1 MVTANLVL
9 IILLK
14 LLASSTTGSSEECD
28 QDSNKENRDVCYI
41 TSVESGRRDDDVTGV
56 SCPDGY
62 SIVDCILVQVR
73 SSTLAPEFQLAI
85 LGVPSKCMSQ
95 FKELKVQLRVAHL
108 RGVADLKMVADLRL
122 KIHYHLIIYLTDV
135 PPGRGACFCRWCG
148 SKYNEKEVYR
158 TKKPKR

>member
-1 MVTANLVL
+1 MVIANLAL
-9 IILLK
+9 ISLT
-14 LLASSTTGSSEECD
+14 LLASSTTEPPEECD

-108 RGVADLKMVADLRL
+108 RGVADSKNGCRFTFENTITLPPDNLLK
-122 KIHYHLIIYLTDV
+122 
-135 PPGRGACFCRWCG
+135 
-148 SKYNEKEVYR
+148 S
-158 TKKPKR
+158 